1 MSNNQ
6 ERDLK
11 FVQENFVL
19 TNVNWDRLVENS
31 IAEKSLTEEKSLP
44 KTDFNIPLLQV
55 CIDNEEV

>member
-31 IAEKSLTEEKSLP
+31 IAEKNLTEEKGLP

-55 CIDNEEV
+55 CIENEEV